1 MKLKFEFTIDETNK
15 ILGALGKLP
24 YEQSA
29 DVISSI
35 RDQAT
40 PQLSPD
46 QIEEDEP
53 AKTD

>member
-1 MKLKFEFTIDETNK
+1 MKLKFEFSIEDTNK

-29 DVISSI
+29 DVIASI

-40 PQLSPD
+40 PQLGPEQIVDEKPSNPD
-46 QIEEDEP
+46 
-53 AKTD
+53 